1 MSSVE
6 TNSQAFKTLIRTR
19 TLCLI
24 VMMFLLYL
32 VEGKRDSAVIV
43 TGWDILFVATVL
55 SLVFGVLGRIKRI
68 TGVLLPMGYV
78 FDSLLTG
85 FWVSISGGPVSFYIP
100 FFLLILVSAIM
111 VLPPRKALFVIVT
124 VLVALISAFYLD
136 YMWHISQ
143 SFDAG
148 EINHYSSIIEK
159 ELPAQRLV
167 VYKQQAERW
176 LFIFLM
182 MTVLS
187 MLLMRQVW
195 EREEKIRFKEKT
207 LEQKRHLIQ
216 MGELTGR
223 IAHGVNTP
231 LGLISG
237 SLELL
242 LTETRK
248 DNKIRK
254 QLEKIDQYVQ
264 RAIGTVRD
272 VLDFSRQSLSEVR
285 PVSFSRILRAA
296 VAAVQPRLKKSG
308 GRLILD
314 ADDDLPQILGYPEG
328 IFQVVLNLLENAVD
342 SIPPG
347 GLITLSAHFQ
357 YRQVRLSEQD
367 RRGEIKI
374 VVCDTGK
381 GIPSGE
387 LKRIFE
393 PFYSTKEFGK
403 GTGLGLA
410 IVKRVVEDH
419 GGVIKVESRLGEG
432 TTFILLFPTEWIK
445 SEMAEELGKE

>member
-1 MSSVE
+1 MPSVE
-6 TNSQAFKTLIRTR
+6 TNSQAFNTLIRVR
-19 TLCLI
+19 TLCLLA
-24 VMMFLLYL
+24 MMLLLYL
-32 VEGKRDSAVIV
+32 VEGKKDSAAIV
-43 TGWDILFVATVL
+43 TAWDLLFIATVL
-55 SLVFGVLGRIKRI
+55 SLVFGVLGRIKRL
-68 TGVLLPMGYV
+68 TGILMPVVYAV
-78 FDSLLTG
+78 DSLMIG
-85 FWVSISGGPVSFYIP
+85 FWISISGGPVSFYIP

-111 VLPPRKALFVIVT
+111 LLPPRKAMVVILMVFVS
-124 VLVALISAFYLD
+124 LIAAFYLD
-136 YMWHISQ
+136 FKWHLGRA
-143 SFDAG
+143 FDAG
-148 EINHYSSIIEK
+148 EINLFFSIIEK
-159 ELPAQRLV
+159 EQAPQRLL

-182 MTVLS
+182 MTGLGV
-187 MLLMRQVW
+187 LLMRQVW
-195 EREEKIRFKEKT
+195 EREEKIRLREKA

-237 SLELL
+237 NLELL
-242 LTETRK
+242 LAETRK

-254 QLEKIDQYVQ
+254 QLEKIEQYVQ
-264 RAIGTVRD
+264 RAIATVRD
-272 VLDFSRQSLSEVR
+272 VLDFSRQSLSEVK
-285 PVSFSRILRAA
+285 PVSLSRILRAA

-314 ADDDLPQILGYPEG
+314 VDADLPLLQGYPEG
-328 IFQVVLNLLENAVD
+328 IFQVILNLLENAVD

-347 GLITLSAHFQ
+347 GLITISAHFQ
-357 YRQVRLSEQD
+357 YQQVRLSAQD

-374 VVCDTGK
+374 EVRDTGK

-393 PFYSTKEFGK
+393 PFYSTKGFGR

-410 IVKRVVEDH
+410 IVKRVVEEH
-419 GGVIKVESRLGEG
+419 EGEIKVESRLGEG
-432 TTFILLFPTEWIK
+432 TTFIMLFPTELKKTEI
-445 SEMAEELGKE
+445 AVELEN